1 MYIVINAVLE
11 ESQAAI
17 KIARR
22 NNNNLRYADNTILMA
37 ESEEQTEAMAETNEP
52 LDESERGE

>member
-52 LDESERGE
+52 LDEGNRGE